1 MNILTLLILKK
12 DVESLTSG
20 DSVRQAIEKMNY
32 HHYQHIP
39 ILTKKGKYV
48 NSVSTGDLLSFMSAH
63 RLELHDAENVPVE
76 KVAIYRPIAPLRIT
90 ATLEDIHRAL
100 LDQNYVPMID
110 DQGVFIGIIT
120 RKRFVTE
127 AMRLVEE

>member
-12 DVESLTSG
+12 DVESLTLG

-39 ILTKKGKYV
+39 ILTEKGKYV

-63 RLELHDAENVPVE
+63 RLELHDAELVPVE

-90 ATLEDIHRAL
+90 ATLQDIHHAL

-120 RKRFVTE
+120 RKRFVSA
-127 AMRLVEE
+127 AMRLIEE